1 MSAPGPSEAP
11 VFPRPRRLVVGV
23 DGSHDSA
30 RAVATA
36 ATLAA
41 ACGAEVVGVHAV
53 GLMHRIDGEMR
64 PSDQNRERIATDVA
78 TWAAPLGERDVP
90 YRTVIEDG
98 PPGLVLLRVV
108 EREEAGLVVLGT
120 RGLGSSEGVVL
131 GSTSHH
137 LVQHS
142 PVPVVVVPHDAA
154 LP

>member
-1 MSAPGPSEAP
+1 MSDPTTREAP
-11 VFPRPRRLVVGV
+11 VFPRPHRLVVGV

-53 GLMHRIDGEMR
+53 GLMHRIDGEML
-64 PSDQNRERIATDVA
+64 PSDQHRDRIAADVEG
-78 TWAAPLGERDVP
+78 WAAPLGAAGVT
-90 YRTVIEDG
+90 YRTVVEDG
-98 PPGLVLLRVV
+98 PPGLVLLRVIQ
-108 EREEAGLVVLGT
+108 RESAGLVVLGT

-142 PVPVVVVPHDAA
+142 PVPVVVVPHHAA
-154 LP
+154 TP

>member
-1 MSAPGPSEAP
+1 MTDAAEGSAPS
-11 VFPRPRRLVVGV
+11 FPTPQRIVVGV
-23 DGSHDSA
+23 DGSYDSA

-53 GLMHRIDGEMR
+53 GLMHLVDGEMR
-64 PSDQNRERIATDVA
+64 PSDQYRERIADDVA
-78 TWAAPLGERDVP
+78 SWAAPLDATGVAHRV
-90 YRTVIEDG
+90 VVEDG

-108 EREEAGLVVLGT
+108 EREDAGLVVLGT

-142 PVPVVVVPHDAA
+142 PVPVVVVPHR
-154 LP
+154 PGPR